1 VRLAFLGTGSAFS
14 LERYNGAIVVDGRL
28 LLDGGAPLLPH
39 MHRLGLDPGAI
50 EAIFLTHFHGDHVL
64 GLPPFLLHRAF
75 VTPERPLVL
84 VGPPGVEERLEHLFG
99 MLWGEE
105 WPAFRHLA
113 ALSYQEA
120 EASGVAAGVRYE
132 TVKLDHGRMDCRGY
146 RLHLEGRVLAYA
158 GDTIVSPPLEQLV
171 RDVDVAITEATAPD
185 GSGVHT
191 SWDEAHAL
199 AARHSGT
206 RFIFNHLHGG
216 STVGAAADFDVVD
229 V

>member
-14 LERYNGAIVVDGRL
+14 LERYNGAVVVDGRL

-64 GLPPFLLHRAF
+64 GLPPFLIYRGF
-75 VTPERPLVL
+75 VTSERPLVL
-84 VGPPGVEERLEHLFG
+84 VGPPGVEERVEQLCGLA
-99 MLWGEE
+99 WGDE
-105 WPAFRHLA
+105 WPTFRKLA

-120 EASGVAAGVRYE
+120 GSSGVAAGVRYE

-146 RLHLEGRVLAYA
+146 RLHLDGRVLAYA
-158 GDTIVSPPLEQLV
+158 GDTIVSPPLEELV
-171 RDVDVAITEATAPD
+171 RDADVAITEATAPD

-191 SWDEAHAL
+191 SWDEARAL
-199 AARHSGT
+199 AARHSRT

-216 STVGAAADFDVVD
+216 SMAGAAADFDVVD